1 MKGPPNV
8 ERCSKGIR
16 TAFTGAVLIV
26 AAACGDSVPVPGS
39 EPAAVADGAAEI
51 FPPVDLVDPGVPSG
65 VAGDG
70 KWGWYRSAEVDLN
83 GDGQAERV
91 VLMARVETVGGRP
104 AWDDGQPWRVYVEA
118 SDGTRTDVYARRLQL
133 ATLTMRVALEEQ
145 ERPASI
151 LLLEHSADRLS
162 VYEAVYLAPGEVQT
176 TLRFERD
183 LDPRGELASPQLP

>member
-1 MKGPPNV
+1 MKRGLAV
-8 ERCSKGIR
+8 GKRAESIR
-16 TAFTGAVLIV
+16 TAFTVAVLIV
-26 AAACGDSVPVPGS
+26 AAACGDAVPVPGS

-65 VAGDG
+65 VAGDSE
-70 KWGWYRSAEVDLN
+70 WGWYRSAEVDLN
-83 GDGQAERV
+83 GDGQVERV

-118 SDGTRTDVYARRLQL
+118 ADGTRTDVYARRLQI
-133 ATLTMRVALEEQ
+133 ATLTMRVALDGLG
-145 ERPASI
+145 RPGSI
-151 LLLEHSADRLS
+151 LLLEHSADQLS
-162 VYEAVYLAPGEVQT
+162 VYQAEYLAPGTVQT